1 MLRNE
6 KVKIHRR
13 HARSRGRSGG
23 FTLVEVITVI
33 AIASIL
39 AAVGIP
45 NLYNATRS
53 TRISAQA
60 NEFVGTLNY
69 ARSEAV
75 KRGQRVTV
83 CKSANGTS
91 CATTGN
97 WDQGWI
103 VFVDANNNDTRESTE
118 ELLRVRDGLEG
129 NSTLIGTGNT
139 VQYITF
145 ERNGSATKDGDIAL
159 RNKTKGV
166 NIKLILSGRIR
177 TERVS

>member
-6 KVKIHRR
+6 KVQVHRR
-13 HARSRGRSGG
+13 HARSRERSGG

-103 VFVDANNNDTRESTE
+103 VFVDANNNNTRETTE
-118 ELLRVRDGLEG
+118 ELLRVRDSLDGD
-129 NSTLIGTGNT
+129 STLIGTTNT
-139 VQYITF
+139 ATYVSF
-145 ERNGSATKDGDIAL
+145 LSNGGATELGTVAL
-159 RNKTKGV
+159 RNQAKGV
-166 NIKLILSGRIR
+166 DIFLIRSGRVR